1 MDAEVDEFLCEL
13 VDDSIWEFFS
23 TDDTASP
30 DTIDEVDMLFRKIP
44 AEILAV
50 SASGGGVP
58 GPAECST
65 SEFRTTNARA
75 SSCQQPQ
82 FKHCCFDQELATT
95 VSKVGSRERCGFRYC
110 DYSQGRA

>member
-30 DTIDEVDMLFRKIP
+30 DTIDEVDVLFRKIP

-65 SEFRTTNARA
+65 SEFRTTNDKELERLVANNHNSNTAA
-75 SSCQQPQ
+75 ST
-82 FKHCCFDQELATT
+82 KNWL
-95 VSKVGSRERCGFRYC
+95 
-110 DYSQGRA
+110 